1 MPSPP
6 SRDTLHKSLRGS
18 DHPLDRAERLYD
30 RTVAPG
36 GPFADN
42 TMKYR
47 RFMSAITRYYQLIG
61 SVTAAR
67 RCLATGVAC
76 LALFAGPR
84 AALAAGIGSA
94 AGEPWQSL
102 PPTPSLPTAPQS
114 GYAPLDRIRMV
125 YAGLWPGAPGPML
138 RRGR

>member
-1 MPSPP
+1 MIEQPLR
-6 SRDTLHKSLRGS
+6 SR
-18 DHPLDRAERLYD
+18 
-30 RTVAPG
+30 
-36 GPFADN
+36 PFADN

-61 SVTAAR
+61 FVTAAR

-84 AALAAGIGSA
+84 AALAEATGGA

-102 PPTPSLPTAPQS
+102 PPTPSLPTAAKRDRKS
-114 GYAPLDRIRMV
+114 TRLNSSHLVISYAV
-125 YAGLWPGAPGPML
+125 
-138 RRGR
+138 

>member
-1 MPSPP
+1 MIEQPLR
-6 SRDTLHKSLRGS
+6 SR
-18 DHPLDRAERLYD
+18 
-30 RTVAPG
+30 
-36 GPFADN
+36 PFADN

-61 SVTAAR
+61 FVTAAR

-84 AALAAGIGSA
+84 AALAEATGGA

-102 PPTPSLPTAPQS
+102 APTPSLPTAAKS
-114 GYAPLDRIRMV
+114 GYAHVIGIRMFTAV
-125 YAGLWPGAPGPML
+125 IVQVSPGLLLYGDL
-138 RRGR
+138 

>member
-47 RFMSAITRYYQLIG
+47 RFMSAIIRYYQLIG

-94 AGEPWQSL
+94 AGEALPSL
-102 PPTPSLPTAPQS
+102 PPTPSLASAAHS
-114 GYAPLDRIRMV
+114 GYAPV
-125 YAGLWPGAPGPML
+125 HGLPIVSSVLCPRVPGPKPL
-138 RRGR
+138 R